1 MRRPPRPTIGP
12 RDELLPPGLQPGAML
27 GAYRLVRVLGRGGM
41 GVVFEAEDTR
51 LHRRVALKAVSTLG
65 GTGAEEQ
72 RLRREARAAAAL
84 VHPNVATVYALEEI
98 DGRAYIASE
107 YLDGETLREVV
118 RRGPLP
124 RDEALGIALGL
135 ASGLEAAHRQG
146 IVHRDLKPE
155 NVLRLADGR
164 VKILD
169 FGLAHLEGDAR
180 QLRSGSRLTL
190 HGLVVGTPGYMAPEQ
205 LLGAP
210 LDGRADQFALGIVLA
225 EMLAGVHPFE
235 APSLAAT
242 IARVLAADG
251 VASSSEVSL
260 PPDIAV
266 VVQRLTRQRADD
278 RYATTGEVVAA
289 LAACQAGAAALP
301 APDRPSAAQ
310 PLSAAPAIV
319 DEATGRRPPLWWW
332 RFHQA
337 AAAAVYW
344 GMVGPAWIVH
354 REVAPG
360 LPWFIGC
367 LAATIV
373 AANVRLHL
381 RFTAAVLPQELA
393 SQRAKTRGWVA
404 VADWS
409 LVLLW
414 AYAGTSLMAARRE
427 WAVVFFAFAIGAAVA
442 VAPDRAGDDAR
453 GLRRPA
459 GRGTLTRPAVARIDP
474 RVRAAERRHRAGR
487 ARRLARRAG
496 HRPEVH
502 QRLVEVEGPG
512 PRHQRRRQRP
522 QPPDHRVALGIAPAD
537 EHAVE
542 HAGDVGVEDRRPLA
556 EGEAQDR
563 AGGVFADALER
574 QQRLAIGGQRAAV
587 AGHRLAGD
595 RVQPL
600 RADVVAE
607 RAPGGRDVGLGGGGQ
622 RLERRGTCPAT
633 RDTWAARDRPAS
645 AGASS
650 PRPGCGTGRRSI
662 ATADRGRGGRTIAA
676 ARDGSAPAPTG
687 EAASVAERECLAGA
701 A

>member
-1 MRRPPRPTIGP
+1 MTPQRWREVGELFARALDQPSETRAAWLTASGAADDVRREVEALLAAHTGADGFLDAPAAETTIGP

-155 NVLRLADGR
+155 NVLRLSDGR

-210 LDGRADQFALGIVLA
+210 LDGRADQFALGIVLT
-225 EMLAGVHPFE
+225 EILAGVHPFE

-251 VASSSEVSL
+251 VVSSSEVSL

-278 RYATTGEVVAA
+278 RYPTTGEVVAA

-301 APDRPSAAQ
+301 APDRPTAAQ
-310 PLSAAPAIV
+310 PLSAAPPIV

-354 REVAPG
+354 RDLGSG

-393 SQRAKTRGWVA
+393 SQLAKTRGWVA

-427 WAVVFFAFAIGAAVA
+427 WAMVFFAFAIGAAVA
-442 VAPDRAGDDAR
+442 VALIEPATTRAAF
-453 GLRRPA
+453 A
-459 GRGTLTRPAVARIDP
+459 GRS
-474 RVRAAERRHRAGR
+474 AAER
-487 ARRLARRAG
+487 
-496 HRPEVH
+496 
-502 QRLVEVEGPG
+502 
-512 PRHQRRRQRP
+512 
-522 QPPDHRVALGIAPAD
+522 
-537 EHAVE
+537 
-542 HAGDVGVEDRRPLA
+542 
-556 EGEAQDR
+556 
-563 AGGVFADALER
+563 
-574 QQRLAIGGQRAAV
+574 
-587 AGHRLAGD
+587 
-595 RVQPL
+595 
-600 RADVVAE
+600 
-607 RAPGGRDVGLGGGGQ
+607 
-622 RLERRGTCPAT
+622 
-633 RDTWAARDRPAS
+633 
-645 AGASS
+645 
-650 PRPGCGTGRRSI
+650 
-662 ATADRGRGGRTIAA
+662 
-676 ARDGSAPAPTG
+676 
-687 EAASVAERECLAGA
+687 
-701 A
+701 